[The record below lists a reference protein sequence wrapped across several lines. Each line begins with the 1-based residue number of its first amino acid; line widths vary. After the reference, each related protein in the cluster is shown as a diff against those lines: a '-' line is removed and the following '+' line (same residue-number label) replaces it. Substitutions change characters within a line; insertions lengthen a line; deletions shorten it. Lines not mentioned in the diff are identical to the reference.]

1 MERKSTASS
10 ALLMVVLALASA
22 GQPGDLAGQLAHGWL
37 GPCHGTDPYSLERI
51 FSFVWTLMGHGEG
64 KLRCCQSGWDNRS
77 HNRGNKATLEEAQA
91 SMGIENKSIR
101 LQAILIV
108 LLLEQLVKFH
118 DTDCFSSYFSFGG
131 YMKQIPNELSHL
143 TMG

>member
-1 MERKSTASS
+1 
-10 ALLMVVLALASA
+10 
-22 GQPGDLAGQLAHGWL
+22 
-37 GPCHGTDPYSLERI
+37 
-51 FSFVWTLMGHGEG
+51 
-64 KLRCCQSGWDNRS
+64 
-77 HNRGNKATLEEAQA
+77 
-91 SMGIENKSIR
+91 MGIENKSIR

-118 DTDCFSSYFSFGG
+118 DTDSFSFYFSFGG